1 LRNRRAL
8 LREIEQ
14 VRRSHL
20 AYDLGEHGEGIN
32 AVGTALL
39 DAFGRPLA
47 ISIPVPAQRF
57 AQQKPM
63 LERTLLSFREQIKKL
78 LFK

>member
-1 LRNRRAL
+1 
-8 LREIEQ
+8 
-14 VRRSHL
+14 
-20 AYDLGEHGEGIN
+20 
-32 AVGTALL
+32 
-39 DAFGRPLA
+39 
-47 ISIPVPAQRF
+47 VPAQRF